1 MSTDRIL
8 IRDLET
14 EAVIGTRS
22 EERLSPQRL
31 ILNLEIGADFR
42 RAAAG
47 DDLADAV
54 DYSLIESRVDEVARR
69 SRFAL
74 LESLGEA
81 LCAEVLKV
89 PGVVNVRLRID
100 KPGAARIAR
109 MIGIEMERSL

>member
-1 MSTDRIL
+1 MSTDHIL

-14 EAVIGTRS
+14 EAVIGTRP
-22 EERLSPQRL
+22 EERLAPQRL
-31 ILNLEIGADFR
+31 ILNLEIGADLR
-42 RAAAG
+42 RAAIG

-54 DYSLIESRVDEVARR
+54 DYSHIESMVDEITRG

-81 LCAEVLKV
+81 LCAAVLKV
-89 PGVVNVRLRID
+89 PGVTGVRLRID

-109 MIGIEMERSL
+109 MIGIEMERSR